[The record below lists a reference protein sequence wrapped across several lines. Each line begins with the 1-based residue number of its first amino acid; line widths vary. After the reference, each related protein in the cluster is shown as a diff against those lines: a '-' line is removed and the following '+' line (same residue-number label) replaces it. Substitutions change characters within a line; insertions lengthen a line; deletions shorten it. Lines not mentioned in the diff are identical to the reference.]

1 MPVPTAAV
9 LMAAAKETIQ
19 TEKYAELKRAK
30 ALRNAI
36 GNSSFNDV
44 PNNISMIPVTD
55 QEIHKFLGSLG
66 YGIALGKFPR
76 VTVPFL
82 GTATNQR
89 KNRKN
94 KRRATRR
101 NNSRKNYRKN

>member
-19 TEKYAELKRAK
+19 MEKYAELKRAK

-36 GNSSFNDV
+36 GNSSFNNV
-44 PNNISMIPVTD
+44 PKNISTIPVTD
-55 QEIHKFLGSLG
+55 EEIHQFLGSLG
-66 YGIALGKFPR
+66 YGIALGKYPR

-82 GTATNQR
+82 GTVTKSR
-89 KNRKN
+89 KNRRYN
-94 KRRATRR
+94 R

>member
-1 MPVPTAAV
+1 MAAPTAAV

-19 TEKYAELKRAK
+19 VEKYEELKRAK

-44 PNNISMIPVTD
+44 PKHFSAIPVTD
-55 QEIHKFLGSLG
+55 QEIHQFLGSLG
-66 YGIALGKFPR
+66 YGIGLGKYPR

-82 GTATNQR
+82 GTATKSR
-89 KNRKN
+89 KNR
-94 KRRATRR
+94 R
-101 NNSRKNYRKN
+101 NNRNNRKNSRKNYRKN